1 MEQNYIEQITSKNKK
16 DYNNSKIYCIRNS
29 INDMIYIGSTTQP
42 LSKRMGEHRNNINC
56 VKCKNYKL
64 YETMRELG
72 RYNFYIELIENYECT
87 NLEELRKREGQLI
100 REYKTELNH
109 RIAGRTGNEWYYK
122 NKAKKK
128 TYYETNKDKI
138 KEYQKEWSSKNEDKI
153 KTYRE
158 TNKEDRKDKARQRSK
173 EWYEINRDRKK
184 AYQKMYHNTLKL
196 K

>member
-16 DYNNSKIYCIRNS
+16 DYNNSKIYCNRNS

-72 RYNFYIELIENYECT
+72 RYNFYIELLENYECN
-87 NLEELRKREGQLI
+87 NLEELRKREGELI
-100 REYKTELNH
+100 REYTTELNN
-109 RIAGRTGNEWYYK
+109 RIAGRTGNEWYYE
-122 NKAKKK
+122 NKDKKK

-138 KEYQKEWSSKNEDKI
+138 KEYPKEWASKNEDKI

-158 TNKEDRKDKARQRSK
+158 KTKKTARIKQGNEVKNGMKSTEIEKRLTRKC
-173 EWYEINRDRKK
+173 II
-184 AYQKMYHNTLKL
+184 TL
-196 K
+196 

>member
-1 MEQNYIEQITSKNKK
+1 MEHNYIEQITSKNKK
-16 DYNNSKIYCIRNS
+16 DYNNSKIYCIRNN

-42 LSKRMGEHRNNINC
+42 LSKRMGEHRNNISC
-56 VKCKNYKL
+56 EKCKNYKL

-72 RYNFYIELIENYECT
+72 RDNFFIELLENYECN
-87 NLEELRKREGQLI
+87 NLEELRKREGELI
-100 REYKTELNH
+100 REYKTELNN
-109 RIAGRTGNEWYYK
+109 RIAGRTGNEWYDE
-122 NKAKKK
+122 NKDKKK

-138 KEYQKEWSSKNEDKI
+138 KEYQKEWSSKNKDKI

-158 TNKEDRKDKARQRSK
+158 TNREELSQKARQRIK
-173 EWYEINRDRKK
+173 EWYENNRDRKK

>member
-1 MEQNYIEQITSKNKK
+1 MEQNYIEQIPSKNKK

-72 RYNFYIELIENYECT
+72 RYNFYIELLENYECN
-87 NLEELRKREGQLI
+87 NLEDLRKREGELI
-100 REYKTELNH
+100 REYKTELNN
-109 RIAGRTGNEWYYK
+109 RIAGRTGNEWYYE
-122 NKAKKK
+122 NKDKKK
-128 TYYETNKDKI
+128 KYYETNKDTI
-138 KEYQKEWSSKNEDKI
+138 KECQKEWSRKNEDKI

-184 AYQKMYHNTLKL
+184 AYQNMYHNTLKL

>member
-56 VKCKNYKL
+56 VNCKNYKL

-72 RYNFYIELIENYECT
+72 RYNFYIELLENYECT
-87 NLEELRKREGQLI
+87 NLEDLRKREGELI
-100 REYKTELNH
+100 REYKTELNN
-109 RIAGRTGNEWYYK
+109 RIAGRTGNEWYYE
-122 NKAKKK
+122 NKDKK
-128 TYYETNKDKI
+128 TKYYETNKDKI
-138 KEYQKEWSSKNEDKI
+138 KEYQKEWSRKNEDKI